1 MSLALTLAPLVIISW
16 AHPRKSEA
24 TNKDKKLKIQIFVV
38 L

>member
-16 AHPRKSEA
+16 AHPRKSET
-24 TNKDKKLKIQIFVV
+24 TNKDKYKKMFLF